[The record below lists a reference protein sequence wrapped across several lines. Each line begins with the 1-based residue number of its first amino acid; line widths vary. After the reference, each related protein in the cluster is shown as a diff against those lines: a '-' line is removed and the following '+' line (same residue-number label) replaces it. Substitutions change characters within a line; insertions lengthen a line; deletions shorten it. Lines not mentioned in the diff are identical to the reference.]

1 MPTIEIRRADIT
13 TLAVDAIVNA
23 ANSQLVPGGAVGMAI
38 YNAAGLDEMRAATS
52 QAGGRNIGQAAITP
66 GFALP
71 AKYVIH
77 AVGPSYHARGGEA
90 LSLARAYQNAFRL
103 AAENGVRS
111 IALPAISCG
120 LYGFPLDPAASIA
133 VREARRADV
142 DRVIF
147 ALVTDEAIAAYERAL
162 EGKTEWI
169 SVLNGGIK
177 TKPEV
182 HRDGDWHV
190 AAHVWLITPDHRVL
204 LQRRST
210 EKENWPGYWD
220 VSAAG
225 HLSAGET
232 PAEGAVRETFEEL
245 GLRLDP
251 EELQRLGVAREENV
265 LRDGTY
271 IDRELLEM
279 FIVHREVDLSTL
291 TLERGEVDDVM
302 LVPFADLETVEPRVP
317 HEVAYHLLRQTLD
330 KLRACP
336 TSASARNR

>member
-23 ANSQLVPGGAVGMAI
+23 ANPQLEPGGAVGLAV
-38 YNAAGLDEMRAATS
+38 YEAAGPEMRAATAK
-52 QAGGRNIGQAAITP
+52 AGSRNIGEAAITP

-90 LSLARAYQNAFRL
+90 LALARVYRNVFRL

-120 LYGFPLDPAASIA
+120 LYGFPLEPAASIA

-147 ALVTDEAIAAYERAL
+147 ALFSDDMIAAYERAL
-162 EGKTEWI
+162 EGRTEWI
-169 SVLNGGIK
+169 SVMKGGIK
-177 TKPEV
+177 TKAEV

-204 LQRRST
+204 LQRRSV

-245 GLRLDP
+245 GLRLEP
-251 EELQRLGVAREENV
+251 GELQRLGVAREESV

-271 IDRELLEM
+271 IDRELHEI
-279 FIVHREVDLSTL
+279 FVVHREVDLSML
-291 TLERGEVDDVM
+291 TLQLGEVDDVM
-302 LVPFADLETVEPRVP
+302 LVPFGDLVKVEPRVP
-317 HEVAYHLLRQTLD
+317 HELEYHLLREVM
-330 KLRACP
+330 
-336 TSASARNR
+336 ASRNR